1 MLRTFRRLWPFGVVL
16 LVGMLIG
23 YGLNERGRGSSA
35 QAAAGEK
42 AGKPGK
48 QKVMRIGAVIGLKP
62 EMKEKYI
69 RLHAHTW
76 PGVLAQI
83 RRSNIRD
90 YSIFMTELEG
100 KLYLFACYDY
110 VGDDFEADMKAM
122 AADET
127 TQRWWKE
134 TDPCQIRLSH
144 TPEGEWWRRIPEVFH
159 TD

>member
-1 MLRTFRRLWPFGVVL
+1 MLRTFHRLLPLGSVL
-16 LVGMLIG
+16 LAGMLIG
-23 YGLNERGRGSSA
+23 YSVSESLRQVGA
-35 QAAAGEK
+35 QALAAGTEGS
-42 AGKPGK
+42 GKP
-48 QKVMRIGAVIGLKP
+48 KVMRVGAVIGLKP

-69 RLHAHTW
+69 RLHADPW

-90 YSIFMTELEG
+90 YSIFLAELEG
-100 KLYLFACYDY
+100 KLYLFASYDY

-134 TDPCQIRLSH
+134 TAPSQGRLPG
-144 TPEGEWWRRIPEVFH
+144 TPEGEWWKRIPEVFH